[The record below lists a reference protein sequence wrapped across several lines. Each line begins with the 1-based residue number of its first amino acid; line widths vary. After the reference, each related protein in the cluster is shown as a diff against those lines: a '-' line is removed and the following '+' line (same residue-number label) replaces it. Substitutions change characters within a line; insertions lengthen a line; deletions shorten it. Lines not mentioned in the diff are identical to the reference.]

1 MSDSSIRQ
9 DVLDELEFEPSI
21 DANDIGVMVENGIV
35 TLTGH
40 VPTYSQ
46 KLAAERA
53 VARIKGV
60 RGIAQEIEVRHNLGQ
75 GTSDEEIAARVL
87 ETLKWSTVVPEG
99 KITVKVERGWVTL
112 SGKLDWFYQRAGAEN
127 AVRDLR
133 GVTGITNNIVL
144 KPRVSPLDVKKNL
157 EDALR
162 RSAELEADGIRVKV
176 AGNKVTLEGRVKTWR
191 DRRLAERAAWAAS
204 GVTAVEDHLTVG

>member
-60 RGIAQEIEVRHNLGQ
+60 RGIAQEIEVRHNLGK

-157 EDALR
+157 EAALR

>member
-75 GTSDEEIAARVL
+75 GTSDEESRPG
-87 ETLKWSTVVPEG
+87 SSRP
-99 KITVKVERGWVTL
+99 
-112 SGKLDWFYQRAGAEN
+112 S
-127 AVRDLR
+127 
-133 GVTGITNNIVL
+133 
-144 KPRVSPLDVKKNL
+144 
-157 EDALR
+157 
-162 RSAELEADGIRVKV
+162 
-176 AGNKVTLEGRVKTWR
+176 
-191 DRRLAERAAWAAS
+191 S
-204 GVTAVEDHLTVG
+204 GVPSFLRAR

>member
-157 EDALR
+157 EAALR